1 MANLNTLTSI
11 RTKTP
16 GLSNEKIDNNI
27 LLRALAYAMSDH
39 VLYNLGERQ
48 AVKRNAGTN
57 KVQWRGY
64 KPLPVADNRHIITE
78 GVNPDGMKVGA
89 RTVTGTVAV
98 YGAYIE
104 VTRQVETYN
113 LDKLLEEY
121 GPLITNHAAETLEY
135 VTRDAIE
142 EDGGNYYVV
151 DKGVTPG
158 DAGIK
163 DTNILTLDVC
173 RLAANQMKVSRRRG
187 HRKAGFSKYIVV
199 TSVEGMQDLIDDE
212 KLLKRVMV
220 PGNTNKPVMDN
231 GLESY
236 DVYNLRFMEYN
247 YAVIDTVNTYK
258 ASTDTNVISGK
269 DYYTRTGAGSTES
282 PYVYTKVE
290 SPEGNPSTKNYYE
303 VNTSVDVYHTY
314 VFGENAYAVM
324 DLSSAGIEMKR
335 FGFEAKKGDNL
346 GQIASLG
353 WITMGFGAQVLDP
366 IACTIIH
373 HAVSNPLPRP
383 TDIYAAQ
390 D

>member
-1 MANLNTLTSI
+1 MSVLNTLTSV

-16 GLSNEKIDNNI
+16 GLANEKIDNNV
-27 LLRALAYAMSDH
+27 LLRALAYSMSDH
-39 VLYNLGERQ
+39 VLYNLGDKQ
-48 AVKRNAGTN
+48 NVKRNAGTN

-78 GVNPDGMKVGA
+78 GVNPDGMKVGS

-113 LDKLLEEY
+113 LDQLLVEY
-121 GPLITNHAAETLEY
+121 GPLIINHASETLEL

-151 DKGVTPG
+151 DKGITPG
-158 DAGIK
+158 DTAIK

-173 RLAANQMKVSRRRG
+173 RLVANQMKVARRRG
-187 HRKAGFSKYIVV
+187 HKKAGYGKYIVV
-199 TSVEGMQDLIDDE
+199 TSVEGMQDLLDDE
-212 KLLKRVMV
+212 TLLKRAMV
-220 PGNTNKPVMDN
+220 PGKTNKPIMDN

-247 YAVIDTVNTYK
+247 YPVIEDVVTYK
-258 ASTDTNVISGK
+258 ASSDASVQPGK
-269 DYYTRTGAGSTES
+269 TYYTRSGAGTTSS
-282 PYVYTKVE
+282 PYKYTEVG
-290 SPEGNPSTKNYYE
+290 SPSGNPSTSNYYE
-303 VNTSVDVYHTY
+303 VNTAVTVYHTY
-314 VFGENAYAVM
+314 VFGENAFAVM

-353 WITMGFGAQVLDP
+353 WITMGFGAQVIDP
-366 IACTIIH
+366 MAATIIH
-373 HAVSNPLPRP
+373 HAVSNPLSRP